1 MLFITQKLNNYWTRS
16 SFYGKSSRKLKI
28 NWERE
33 HRFWGVCLK
42 GMEISLREITIF
54 PFVFLKNI
62 FLSCTLFYRIK
73 NKWTK
78 YVFWRKKNSQLHF
91 AWIVTGQS
99 QGGAINFA
107 INKQYSKYKD
117 VTINFAINRWYSKY
131 KCIENP

>member
-1 MLFITQKLNNYWTRS
+1 M
-16 SFYGKSSRKLKI
+16 
-28 NWERE
+28 
-33 HRFWGVCLK
+33 
-42 GMEISLREITIF
+42 
-54 PFVFLKNI
+54 
-62 FLSCTLFYRIK
+62 
-73 NKWTK
+73 K

-117 VTINFAINRWYSKY
+117 VAINFAINRRYSKY